1 MTVVR
6 PDQPAARQT
15 PVENS
20 RRIVPIFANLMPT
33 EVVDTRRGRRARG
46 VTLTGL
52 ILLVVAIAGAYAL
65 TWMQTSSAQNE
76 LDDTQAQVAELKRQ
90 QNKFAEVVKIQ
101 TDSKLIEQQLT
112 KLLASDLRWSAVL
125 SDVRAATPS
134 GVTVTAVSVALDPK
148 EETTTN
154 TENAENAGLP
164 SASEEKL
171 IGTVGITGVAPS
183 KPVIAAFLDAVSK
196 VEGLADP
203 YLTSITETET
213 GRQFTMRLT
222 LNGKV
227 LGGRFDEADKT
238 TGGK

>member
-6 PDQPAARQT
+6 PDQPAAPLT

-46 VTLTGL
+46 LTLTGL
-52 ILLVVAIAGAYAL
+52 ILLVVAIAGVYAV
-65 TWMQTSSAQNE
+65 TWMQTSSAQDE

-90 QNKFAEVVKIQ
+90 QNKFSEVVQIQ
-101 TDSKLIEQQLT
+101 TDSKLLEQQLT
-112 KLLASDLRWSAVL
+112 RLMASDLSWSAVL
-125 SDVRAATPS
+125 SDIRAAVPS
-134 GVTVTAVSVALDPK
+134 GTDVTAVSVTLTPK
-148 EETTTN
+148 EENATN
-154 TENAENAGLP
+154 TENAGLP
-164 SASEEKL
+164 SESKEKL

-183 KPVIAAFLDAVSK
+183 KPVIAAFLDALSK
-196 VEGLADP
+196 VDGLADP
-203 YLTSITETET
+203 YITSITETEN
-213 GRQFTMRLT
+213 GRQFTMRLA

-227 LGGRFDEADKT
+227 LGGRFDEAGKT